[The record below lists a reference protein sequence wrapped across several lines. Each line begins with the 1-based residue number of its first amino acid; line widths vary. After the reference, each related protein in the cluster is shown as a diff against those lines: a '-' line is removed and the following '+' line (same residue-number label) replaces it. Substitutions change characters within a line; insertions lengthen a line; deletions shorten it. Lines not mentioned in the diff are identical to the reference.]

1 MLKDLLERDQIS
13 PEFKWHL
20 EDIYENE
27 TLWEEDYLKA
37 DELLNKIIKFKGKLD
52 NAEVL
57 YNCLCMKDD
66 INKIVEKLF
75 VYARMRRDED
85 NTNSKYQALAQ
96 KAMGLMVKASSAMS
110 FIEPEIT
117 SSDENVINNFLQE
130 NSNLQLYDKYLNDLI
145 RMKKHILSKEE
156 ENILALAGE
165 VLDSAHQI
173 FSMLNDADLK
183 FPAIKDENGQEIEIT
198 KGRFIKLLKSYD
210 RNVRKEAFEKLYS
223 TYKSCINTIEATYN
237 ANIKKDVFYAKV
249 RKYSSSIEKALDVD
263 NIPVEVYNSL
273 IDVVNNNLDV
283 LHRYIKIRKKVLNL
297 DELHMYDLYVPLI
310 PNINRKISYSQAKE
324 MVLNGL
330 KPLGDQYIDLL
341 EQGFNGGWID
351 VYENRGKTG
360 GAYSWGCYGVHPYVL
375 LNFQET
381 LDDVFT
387 LAHEM
392 GHAIHTYYSFNTQP
406 YIYADYSIFV
416 AEVASTLNEIILSK
430 YLIDNAVSKKEKL
443 YIINHYLEE
452 FRATVIRQTMFAEF
466 EKIVH
471 QMAEND
477 IPLTNN
483 EFCKIYYDLN
493 KKYFGEDVVI
503 DEQISYEWA
512 RIPHFYRSFYVFKY
526 ATSFSAATSISK
538 YILEGNKKA
547 LENYIQFLKSGSSKY
562 PIEIL
567 KKANVDM
574 TTKKPVEDAFE
585 QFNYMLNQFES
596 LL

>member
-52 NAEVL
+52 NDEVL

-117 SSDENVINNFLQE
+117 LLDENVINNFLQE

-183 FPAIKDENGQEIEIT
+183 FPTIKDENGQEIEIT

-210 RNVRKEAFEKLYS
+210 RNVRKETFEKLYS
-223 TYKSCINTIEATYN
+223 TYKSFINTIAATYN

-263 NIPVEVYNSL
+263 NIPVEVYNNL

-310 PNINRKISYSQAKE
+310 PNINRKITYSQAKE